1 MITVLEH
8 AGVPEDTVQDIVGH
22 QRHTM
27 TGSVYSGKSTLA
39 MRRDALVKLAY

>member
-1 MITVLEH
+1 MLEH
-8 AGVPEDTVQDIVGH
+8 AGVPEGTVQDIVGH

-39 MRRDALVKLAY
+39 MRRDALAKLSYPAG